1 METTQHVLKHPT
13 MLLSRNLTGVRVT
26 TGMKQLAERLLERQ
40 ELSKVETWQNRFS
53 PTSRTCLK
61 GKRISKSSRFE
72 RIHENGMDGKEEV
85 REDSKL
91 STVAFPAS
99 EEVIQSAKARGKVG
113 GDCTCDDKHYEP
125 NMPFGQVY
133 AIMMLRNQILLSY
146 QHGQQ
151 SGTAFMQRNSFVR
164 RFCHNLREVWSLE
177 KYRDK
182 QTERQL
188 WTNAETH
195 TAHVTRHY
203 LPRVRS
209 PNIIKHSRFQ
219 QSVLV

>member
-1 METTQHVLKHPT
+1 
-13 MLLSRNLTGVRVT
+13 
-26 TGMKQLAERLLERQ
+26 
-40 ELSKVETWQNRFS
+40 
-53 PTSRTCLK
+53 
-61 GKRISKSSRFE
+61 
-72 RIHENGMDGKEEV
+72 MDGKEEV

-91 STVAFPAS
+91 STVAFPAC

-151 SGTAFMQRNSFVR
+151 SGTAFMQRNSFVG
-164 RFCHNLREVWSLE
+164 RFRHNLREVWSLE
-177 KYRDK
+177 KYRE
-182 QTERQL
+182 QTEMQL
-188 WTNAETH
+188 RTNAETH

-203 LPRVRS
+203 LPGVKS
-209 PNIIKHSRFQ
+209 PNILKHSRFQ
-219 QSVLV
+219 QRVLV